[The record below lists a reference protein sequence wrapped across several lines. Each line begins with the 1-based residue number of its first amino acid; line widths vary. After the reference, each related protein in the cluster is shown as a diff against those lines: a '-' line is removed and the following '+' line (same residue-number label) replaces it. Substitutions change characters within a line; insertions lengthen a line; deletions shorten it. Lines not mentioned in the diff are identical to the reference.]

1 MGAWAAMRRGP
12 IVHDRRGRE
21 RALVWPGVF
30 EFVFW
35 LVICTITMLVLY
47 SGLDPRNAKLLSE
60 GGFVLVP
67 RTALDDALS
76 FWPWLV
82 VPYYSYFPLLL
93 FFSVLTIRDRRLT
106 YEGVV
111 GYLSIAAVA
120 FLTFFFVPS
129 RMLQPDISSCAAT
142 STLCG
147 MLDSMYR
154 LDNGFNILPSL
165 HVAYSTLV
173 WLFFRRYMPELRWYV
188 GTLVFLI
195 ALATVLLKRHYFVDI
210 PAGVALATLVFHA
223 ARALGPRLADATRP
237 MGPKNTRR
245 HSVDDE

>member
-12 IVHDRRGRE
+12 IVRDRHGHE
-21 RALVWPGVF
+21 RRLVWPGLF

-47 SGLDPRNAKLLSE
+47 SGLDTRNAKLLAE
-60 GGFVLVP
+60 GGFILVP

-82 VPYYSYFPLLL
+82 VPYYSYFALLL

-111 GYLSIAAVA
+111 GYLTIAAIA
-120 FLTFFFVPS
+120 FITFFFVPS
-129 RMLQPDISSCAAT
+129 RMLQPDISSCP
-142 STLCG
+142 STLCR
-147 MLDSMYR
+147 MLAAMYR
-154 LDNGFNILPSL
+154 LDDGFNILPSL

-188 GTLVFLI
+188 GMLVFLI

-210 PAGVALATLVFHA
+210 PAGIVLATVVFHA
-223 ARALGPRLADATRP
+223 ARVLGPRLADATRP
-237 MGPKNTRR
+237 MGPRNTMR
-245 HSVDDE
+245 HASDEP